1 MVVVIQQSI
10 IRANTRNYCVGWG
23 VLVYISTSLDYEDIL
38 KNLVPKFLLL
48 FLLFS
53 LYCLMCEINCER
65 KEKSMSFVTRVIFLL
80 VLYCRIFLWN
90 IYFHVYVSSSYLTF
104 HVFRHLC
111 SQANGSAM
119 KAGGNSKHA
128 FLALPVSKIPAFIPS
143 SWKHSS
149 TRAARSRLTNQT
161 SSSSSKS
168 SIPCLSLSWPSCR
181 PVSPSQ
187 RPEGQN
193 LTLPPQTQN
202 GKSCSY
208 SYSSSSSSSS
218 YSSSSSVSP
227 NSTSSSSS
235 PSSPSLLSPT
245 AMCRGG
251 GAVHMP
257 SFSSRRSLKASSDQ
271 AAITPASFTGNMA

>member
-1 MVVVIQQSI
+1 M
-10 IRANTRNYCVGWG
+10 
-23 VLVYISTSLDYEDIL
+23 
-38 KNLVPKFLLL
+38 P
-48 FLLFS
+48 
-53 LYCLMCEINCER
+53 
-65 KEKSMSFVTRVIFLL
+65 FVTRVIFLL

-90 IYFHVYVSSSYLTF
+90 IELYIFTYVLSSYLTF

-119 KAGGNSKHA
+119 KTGGNSKHA
-128 FLALPVSKIPAFIPS
+128 LLTLPASKIPAFIPS
-143 SWKHSS
+143 SWTHSS

-193 LTLPPQTQN
+193 LTLPPQTQKN
-202 GKSCSY
+202 GQSCSY
-208 SYSSSSSSSS
+208 SYSSSSSS

-227 NSTSSSSS
+227 TSTSSSSS

-245 AMCRGG
+245 ALCRGG
-251 GAVHMP
+251 GADS
-257 SFSSRRSLKASSDQ
+257 SFSSRRSLNASSGQ
-271 AAITPASFTGNMA
+271 AAITPASFTGNMAWAVHFSLLLIVFALILVVFIGVTEILIQLCRVFGVVLLSLCTSTGIHKCFRI

>member
-1 MVVVIQQSI
+1 M
-10 IRANTRNYCVGWG
+10 T
-23 VLVYISTSLDYEDIL
+23 
-38 KNLVPKFLLL
+38 P
-48 FLLFS
+48 
-53 LYCLMCEINCER
+53 
-65 KEKSMSFVTRVIFLL
+65 FVARVIFLL

-90 IYFHVYVSSSYLTF
+90 IELYIFTYVLSSYLTF

-149 TRAARSRLTNQT
+149 TRAPRSNASRLTNQT

-202 GKSCSY
+202 GHSCSI
-208 SYSSSSSSSS
+208 SYSSSSSS
-218 YSSSSSVSP
+218 YSSSSSSV
-227 NSTSSSSS
+227 SSSSS
-235 PSSPSLLSPT
+235 PSSPSLRSHT

-251 GAVHMP
+251 QAVHMP
-257 SFSSRRSLKASSDQ
+257 SFSSRRSLKASSGQ
-271 AAITPASFTGNMA
+271 ASITPASFTGNMA